1 MKRSF
6 RFKVDDTMFQ
16 KGVSMKPLKAHALAL
31 VTTLVLAFAAFYVY
45 LPVINIKDQGSVI
58 FLSCFI
64 FLYGIFDGILCGKMT
79 KIFRISSMV
88 ALGLMAMMIVG
99 SIWSMEVFHASELQ
113 AQIQVDDTVDFTKD
127 FKEISLSKI
136 PVVDKDVAIVMGDKK
151 LGEVQGLGSQFDI
164 DNTYTLVT
172 IRDQIYR
179 VAPLEYQSMI
189 KWFQNREEGIPSYV
203 KVNVNDPSD
212 VTLVTLPQGMKL
224 SPSAYF
230 HENLWRFVRMKY
242 PTAMI
247 QNYSFEID
255 DQDNPYW
262 VLSVYEPK
270 IGMYSGLDATGVI
283 LVNPITKESKRY
295 AMDEVPEWVDRV
307 QPAEF
312 AITQIDNWGYY
323 IHGYFNTMFGQ
334 KDMLQV
340 TDGYNY
346 VAVDGNTH
354 IFTGITSV
362 GSDQSIVGFTLI
374 DLRTKKAKFYRI
386 GGADEYS
393 AMSSAEGQVQHL
405 NYRATFPI
413 ILNVNGTPSYF
424 VSLKDQEGLVKK
436 YAFVAV
442 RNYSYV
448 GVGDTVQEAQANYL
462 SLLHNSGLG
471 NDTSKDP
478 KETVTGKVA
487 LIESAIVNGNTIYY
501 MLLEDQDTLFI
512 VSITTSNELAITKV
526 GDEVRL
532 EYYNTDSNAVNAIS
546 FDNHKYQY

>member
-6 RFKVDDTMFQ
+6 QFKVDDTMFQ
-16 KGVSMKPLKAHALAL
+16 KGLTMKPLKAHALAL
-31 VTTLVLAFAAFYVY
+31 AMTLVLAFAAFYVY

-58 FLSCFI
+58 FMSCFI
-64 FLYGIFDGILCGKMT
+64 FLYGIFDGILNGKMT
-79 KIFRISSMV
+79 KIFKVSSLV
-88 ALGLMAMMIVG
+88 AICLMGVMIAG
-99 SIWSMEVFHASELQ
+99 SIWSMEIFHAKELQ
-113 AQIQVDDTVDFTKD
+113 SQIQVDDTVDFTKD

-151 LGEVQGLGSQFDI
+151 LGEIQGLGSQFDI
-164 DNTYTLVT
+164 DDTYTLVT

-189 KWFQNREEGIPSYV
+189 KWFQNRNEGIPGYV

-212 VTLVTLPQGMKL
+212 VSLVTLPKGMVL
-224 SPSAYF
+224 SPSGYF
-230 HENLWRFVRMKY
+230 HENLWRFARMHY

-270 IGMYSGLDATGVI
+270 VGMYSGLDATGVI
-283 LVNPITKESKRY
+283 LVNPITKESKKY
-295 AMDEVPEWVDRV
+295 QMDEVPAWVDRV

-354 IFTGITSV
+354 VFSGITSV

-374 DLRTKKAKFYRI
+374 DLRTKQAKFYRI

-393 AMSSAEGQVQHL
+393 AMGSAEGQVQHL
-405 NYRATFPI
+405 KYRATFPI

-448 GVGDTVQEAQANYL
+448 GVGDSVQEAQSNYL
-462 SLLHNSGLG
+462 NLLHNSGLG
-471 NDTSKDP
+471 TDTSKDP
-478 KETVTGKVA
+478 KETAVGTVSM
-487 LIESAIVNGNTIYY
+487 IESAIVNGNTIYY
-501 MLLEDQDTLFI
+501 VLLDQHETLFM
-512 VSITTSNELAITKV
+512 VSISTSNELAITKV
-526 GDEVRL
+526 GDEVKL
-532 EYYNTDSNAVNAIS
+532 EYYQTEGNAVNAIS
-546 FDNHKYQY
+546 FDNQKYQY